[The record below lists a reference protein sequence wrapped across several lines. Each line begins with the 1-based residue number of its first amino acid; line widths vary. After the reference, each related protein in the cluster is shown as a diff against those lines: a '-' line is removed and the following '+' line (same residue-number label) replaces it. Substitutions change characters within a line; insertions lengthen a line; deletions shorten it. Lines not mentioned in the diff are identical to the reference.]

1 MVAVVFLSLADAPH
15 GEIVDV
21 LKQAGLRVIV
31 LTGFLDED
39 RRVAMFSRGVADYVV
54 KDNVADIEYVS
65 RSVARVYRNLDS
77 RVLVVD
83 DTRTFREY
91 ASALLGQHGY
101 QTLTACHG
109 AEVLEILQANP
120 DIRVVV
126 TDCLMPRIDGVAMV
140 QEMRKLR
147 SADDLAVIALS
158 ETAEAGVLA
167 RFLKSGANDF
177 LRKPFCVEELY
188 CRIDKNIDMLRAV
201 LDARRLANT
210 ASSRRHASRI
220 SDDGLPISVWSS
232 TVSRYPSPPASVRP
246 RR

>member
-1 MVAVVFLSLADAPH
+1 
-15 GEIVDV
+15 
-21 LKQAGLRVIV
+21 
-31 LTGFLDED
+31 
-39 RRVAMFSRGVADYVV
+39 
-54 KDNVADIEYVS
+54 
-65 RSVARVYRNLDS
+65 
-77 RVLVVD
+77 
-83 DTRTFREY
+83 
-91 ASALLGQHGY
+91 
-101 QTLTACHG
+101 
-109 AEVLEILQANP
+109 
-120 DIRVVV
+120 
-126 TDCLMPRIDGVAMV
+126 MPRMDGVAMV